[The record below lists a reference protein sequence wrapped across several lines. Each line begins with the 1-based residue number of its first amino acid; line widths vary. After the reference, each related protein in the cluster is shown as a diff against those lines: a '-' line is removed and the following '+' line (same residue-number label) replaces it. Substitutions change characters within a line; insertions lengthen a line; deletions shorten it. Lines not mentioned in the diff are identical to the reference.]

1 MTVAGI
7 LGGLKDL
14 AGGLLGS
21 GSVARQMLVWNVLG
35 NVVSAATGPF
45 TRALA
50 DDLNAMTPVVP
61 LSPADLADMVVRG
74 VAGLDWATG
83 QAARSGFSK
92 ENFALMTTNSGE
104 APAIQE
110 MLSLLRRGKIDRPTM
125 EHAIR
130 QSRIR
135 DEWIDTVLEMGLQEP
150 TPTDVLEALLKGQID
165 QATAQDLY
173 VKLGGDITYLQ
184 MLYDTRGEGPSPNEA
199 AMMARRGIIPW
210 DGLGPDKTTYEQA
223 VHEGMFRNKWANA
236 FRGLSNYVPPPRT
249 VSALYAEHAVTQAE
263 ALKLFEQAG
272 LSPDLA
278 GAFLAGASKTKT
290 AVHRNLAVGTID
302 ALYQQRAIDQA
313 QAVGLLQAL
322 GYDQGEATFI
332 LLVADMKRYEHYVT
346 TAIAAIHTQYVSH
359 KIGSGTASNL
369 LDQLGLASTERDHLL
384 ALWLLERGARVK
396 VLTPS
401 EVRKAAAN
409 GIITQDVALAR
420 LVDDGYSTDDA
431 TIYLK
436 L

>member
-1 MTVAGI
+1 MTVAGV
-7 LGGLKDL
+7 LGTLKDL

-50 DDLNAMTPVVP
+50 DDLNAKTPVVP

-74 VAGLDWATG
+74 VAGVDWATG
-83 QAARSGFSK
+83 QAARSGLSK

-104 APAIQE
+104 PPALQE
-110 MLSLLRRGKIDRPTM
+110 MLQLLRRGKVDKATM

-130 QSRIR
+130 QSRVR
-135 DEWIDTVLEMGLQEP
+135 DEWIPYVLEMGLDEP
-150 TPTDVLEALLKGQID
+150 TPTDVLDALLKGQID
-165 QATAQDLY
+165 MPTAQELY
-173 VKLGGDITYLQ
+173 TRLGGDQQYLQ

-199 AMMARRGIIPW
+199 ATMARRGIIPW

-223 VHEGMFRNKWANA
+223 VHEGMFRNKWSAA

-249 VSALYAEHAVTQAE
+249 VSALYAEHALTQQE
-263 ALKLFEQAG
+263 ALALFEKAG
-272 LSPDLA
+272 LTPDLA
-278 GAFLAGASKTKT
+278 AAFLAGASKTKT
-290 AVHRNLAVGTID
+290 VAHRNLAVGTIE
-302 ALYQQRAIDQA
+302 ALYQQRAISQEQA
-313 QAVGLLQAL
+313 TGLLEAL

-332 LLVADMKRYEHYVT
+332 LLVSDMKRYEHYVS
-346 TAIAAIHTQYVSH
+346 TAINAVHTQYVSH
-359 KIGSGTASNL
+359 KIPASVASNL

-384 ALWLLERGARVK
+384 ALWLLERGARVHA
-396 VLTPS
+396 LTAAD
-401 EVRKAAAN
+401 VRKAGTK
-409 GIITQDVALAR
+409 GIITPDDAQAR
-420 LVDDGYSTDDA
+420 LVDMGFSADDA
-431 TIYLK
+431 AIYLQ